1 MEPGTHHSFV
11 TDPPRASHGHSVKV
25 FRGAGVMKTRL
36 WLSIVAIVVAVG
48 AGIYYYRSDV
58 GAVAP
63 TLNTAEVSK
72 GDVVATVEAT
82 GTLEAVTT
90 VEVGTQVSGTIKTL
104 GADFNSQVRQG
115 QVIAQLDSSLFDT
128 QVAQERATVTRLN
141 AEVERAKVQ
150 ADDAKVKLGR
160 ARELSNKELLAKSD
174 LDAAVSTANAANA
187 AVKSAQAQLVQAQA
201 SLNQAQVNLSHTTI
215 RAPIDGV
222 VIARNVNVGQTVAAS
237 TQAPTLF
244 VLAQNL
250 KEMRVNASVDESDIG
265 KIQNDQ
271 PVRFRVDAYPNET
284 FNGVVSQVRLQP
296 VVEQNVVCYVTVID
310 VPNPELK
317 LKPGMTAAVTIETGR
332 ADEAIKVP
340 NAALRFRPTQ
350 EAFEALGQKPPEPRQ
365 RPQGQSGRGSQA
377 GTDGQGQRGDRAA
390 GDSQR
395 GAVWVLAQNTLKRV
409 PVQVGLS
416 DGTQTAVTNT
426 DLTPGTRVVTGVS
439 TPSATAAAPAG
450 SPLLPQGRRFGGGG
464 GGGGR

>member
-1 MEPGTHHSFV
+1 MS
-11 TDPPRASHGHSVKV
+11 K
-25 FRGAGVMKTRL
+25 RL
-36 WLSIVAIVVAVG
+36 WLSIAAIVIAVA

-58 GAVAP
+58 AAEAP
-63 TLNTAEVSK
+63 TLSTAEVTQ

-90 VEVGTQVSGTIKTL
+90 VEVGSQVSGTIKTL

-115 QVIAQLDSSLFDT
+115 QVIAQLDPSLFDT
-128 QVAQERATVTRLN
+128 QVAQEHATVARLN
-141 AEVERAKVQ
+141 AEVERARVQ
-150 ADDAKVKLGR
+150 AEDAKVKLGR
-160 ARELSNKELLAKSD
+160 AKDLAAQELIAKSD
-174 LDAAVSTANAANA
+174 LDAAVSTANAADA
-187 AVKSAQAQLVQAQA
+187 SVKSADAQLLQAQA
-201 SLNQAQVNLSHTTI
+201 SLNQAQVNQSHTVI

-237 TQAPTLF
+237 MQAPTLF

-265 KIQNDQ
+265 KIQNQQ

-284 FNGVVSQVRLQP
+284 FNGTVSQIRLQP
-296 VVEQNVVCYVTVID
+296 VVEQNVVSYVTVID
-310 VPNPELK
+310 VPNPDLK

-365 RPQGQSGRGSQA
+365 RPQGQSARGPQA
-377 GTDGQGQRGDRAA
+377 GTDGQRRDRAA
-390 GDSQR
+390 ADSQR
-395 GAVWVLAQNTLKRV
+395 GAVWILAENTLKRV

-416 DGTQTAVTNT
+416 DGTQTAVTSG

-439 TPSATAAAPAG
+439 TPAAATAAAPSG
-450 SPLLPQGRRFGGGG
+450 SPLIPQGRRFGGGG
-464 GGGGR
+464 GGGGGGNNAGGNAGGRR

>member
-1 MEPGTHHSFV
+1 
-11 TDPPRASHGHSVKV
+11 
-25 FRGAGVMKTRL
+25 MKTRL

-58 GAVAP
+58 AAVAP
-63 TLNTAEVSK
+63 TLNTAEVSH

-128 QVAQERATVTRLN
+128 QVAQEQATVARLK
-141 AEVERAKVQ
+141 AETLRARVQ
-150 ADDAKVKLGR
+150 AEDAQVKLGR
-160 ARELSNKELLAKSD
+160 ARDLAQKELIAKSD
-174 LDAAVSTANAANA
+174 LDAAVSTANAADA
-187 AVKSAQAQLVQAQA
+187 SVKSAEAQLVQAQA
-201 SLNQAQVNLSHTTI
+201 SLNQAQVNLSHTII

-237 TQAPTLF
+237 MQAPTLF

-250 KEMRVNASVDESDIG
+250 KEMLVNASVDESDIG
-265 KIQNDQ
+265 KIQTNQ

-284 FNGVVSQVRLQP
+284 FHGTVSQVRLQP
-296 VVEQNVVCYVTVID
+296 KVEQNVVSYVTVID
-310 VPNPELK
+310 VPNPDLK

-332 ADEAIKVP
+332 ASNAIKVP

-350 EAFEALGQKPPEPRQ
+350 EAFEALGQKAPEPRQ
-365 RPQGQSGRGSQA
+365 RP
-377 GTDGQGQRGDRAA
+377 DGQTASGGPQTGAPQGGGGTQRREREDGT
-390 GDSQR
+390 QR
-395 GAVWVLAQNTLKRV
+395 NAVWVLAQNTLKRV
-409 PVQVGLS
+409 PVQVGIS
-416 DGTQTAVTNT
+416 DGTSTAVTSG
-426 DLTPGTRVVTGVS
+426 DLPPGTRVVTGV
-439 TPSATAAAPAG
+439 TTASATPAAAPSG
-450 SPLLPQGRRFGGGG
+450 SPLIPQGRRGFGAGGSGGGG
-464 GGGGR
+464 NNAGGRR

>member
-1 MEPGTHHSFV
+1 MG
-11 TDPPRASHGHSVKV
+11 K
-25 FRGAGVMKTRL
+25 RL
-36 WLSIVAIVVAVG
+36 WLSIAAIVIAVA

-58 GAVAP
+58 AAEAP
-63 TLNTAEVSK
+63 TLSTTEVTQ

-90 VEVGTQVSGTIKTL
+90 VEVGSQVSGTIKTL

-115 QVIAQLDSSLFDT
+115 QVIAQLDPSLFDT
-128 QVAQERATVTRLN
+128 QVAQERATVSRLN
-141 AEVERAKVQ
+141 AEVERARVQ
-150 ADDAKVKLGR
+150 AEDAKVKLGR
-160 ARELSNKELLAKSD
+160 AKDLAAQELIAKSD
-174 LDAAVSTANAANA
+174 LDAAVSTANAADA
-187 AVKSAQAQLVQAQA
+187 SVKSADAQLLQAQA
-201 SLNQAQVNLSHTTI
+201 SLNQAQVNLSHTVI

-237 TQAPTLF
+237 MQAPTLF

-265 KIQNDQ
+265 KIQNKQ
-271 PVRFRVDAYPNET
+271 LVRFRVDAYPNET
-284 FNGVVSQVRLQP
+284 FNGTVSQIRLQP
-296 VVEQNVVCYVTVID
+296 VVEQNVVSYVTVID
-310 VPNPELK
+310 VPNPDLK

-365 RPQGQSGRGSQA
+365 RPQGQAARGPQTGADSQH
-377 GTDGQGQRGDRAA
+377 RDRST

-395 GAVWVLAQNTLKRV
+395 GSVWVLAENTLKRV

-416 DGTQTAVTNT
+416 DGTQTAVTSG
-426 DLTPGTRVVTGVS
+426 DLTPGTRVVTGMS
-439 TPSATAAAPAG
+439 TPEAATAPAPSG
-450 SPLLPQGRRFGGGG
+450 SPLIPQGRRFGGGG
-464 GGGGR
+464 GGGNNAGGNGGGRR

>member
-1 MEPGTHHSFV
+1 MS
-11 TDPPRASHGHSVKV
+11 K
-25 FRGAGVMKTRL
+25 RL
-36 WLSIVAIVVAVG
+36 WLSIAAIVIAVA

-58 GAVAP
+58 AAEAP
-63 TLNTAEVSK
+63 TLSTAEVTQ

-90 VEVGTQVSGTIKTL
+90 VEVGSQVSGTIKTL

-115 QVIAQLDSSLFDT
+115 QVIAQLDPSLFDT
-128 QVAQERATVTRLN
+128 QVAQEHATVARLN
-141 AEVERAKVQ
+141 AEVERARVQ
-150 ADDAKVKLGR
+150 AEDAKVKLGR
-160 ARELSNKELLAKSD
+160 AKDLAAQELIAKSD
-174 LDAAVSTANAANA
+174 LDAAVSTANAADA
-187 AVKSAQAQLVQAQA
+187 SVKSAVAQLLQAQA
-201 SLNQAQVNLSHTTI
+201 SLNQAQVNLSHTVI

-237 TQAPTLF
+237 MQAPTLF

-265 KIQNDQ
+265 KIQNKQ
-271 PVRFRVDAYPNET
+271 LVRFRVDAYPNET
-284 FNGVVSQVRLQP
+284 FNGTVSQIRLQP
-296 VVEQNVVCYVTVID
+296 VVEQNVVSYVTVID
-310 VPNPELK
+310 VPNPDLK

-365 RPQGQSGRGSQA
+365 RPQGQAARGPQTGADSQ
-377 GTDGQGQRGDRAA
+377 RRDRAV
-390 GDSQR
+390 GDSQQ
-395 GAVWVLAQNTLKRV
+395 GAVWVLAENTLKRV

-416 DGTQTAVTNT
+416 DGTQTAVTSG
-426 DLTPGTRVVTGVS
+426 DLTPGTRVVTGMS
-439 TPSATAAAPAG
+439 TPAAATAPAPSG
-450 SPLLPQGRRFGGGG
+450 SPLIPQGRRFGGGG
-464 GGGGR
+464 GGGNNAGGNGGGRR

>member
-1 MEPGTHHSFV
+1 MG
-11 TDPPRASHGHSVKV
+11 K
-25 FRGAGVMKTRL
+25 RL
-36 WLSIVAIVVAVG
+36 WLSIAAIVIAVA

-58 GAVAP
+58 AAEAP
-63 TLNTAEVSK
+63 TLSTAEVTQ

-90 VEVGTQVSGTIKTL
+90 VEVGSQVSGTIKTL

-115 QVIAQLDSSLFDT
+115 QVIAQLDPSLFDT
-128 QVAQERATVTRLN
+128 QVAQERATVARLN
-141 AEVERAKVQ
+141 AEVERARVQ
-150 ADDAKVKLGR
+150 AEDAKVKLGR
-160 ARELSNKELLAKSD
+160 AKDLAAKELIAKSD
-174 LDAAVSTANAANA
+174 LDAAVSTANAADA
-187 AVKSAQAQLVQAQA
+187 SVKSVDAQLLQAQA
-201 SLNQAQVNLSHTTI
+201 SLNQAQVNLSHTVI

-237 TQAPTLF
+237 MQAPTLF

-265 KIQNDQ
+265 KIQNKQ

-284 FNGVVSQVRLQP
+284 FNGTVSQIRLQP
-296 VVEQNVVCYVTVID
+296 VVEQNVVSYVTVID
-310 VPNPELK
+310 VPNPDLK

-365 RPQGQSGRGSQA
+365 RPQGQSAGGPQA
-377 GTDGQGQRGDRAA
+377 GTDGQRRDRAA

-395 GAVWVLAQNTLKRV
+395 GAVWVLAENTLKRV

-416 DGTQTAVTNT
+416 DGTQTAVTNG
-426 DLTPGTRVVTGVS
+426 DLTPGTRVVTGMS
-439 TPSATAAAPAG
+439 TPAAATAAAPSG
-450 SPLLPQGRRFGGGG
+450 SPLIPQGRRFGGGG
-464 GGGGR
+464 GGGGGNNAGGTGGGRR